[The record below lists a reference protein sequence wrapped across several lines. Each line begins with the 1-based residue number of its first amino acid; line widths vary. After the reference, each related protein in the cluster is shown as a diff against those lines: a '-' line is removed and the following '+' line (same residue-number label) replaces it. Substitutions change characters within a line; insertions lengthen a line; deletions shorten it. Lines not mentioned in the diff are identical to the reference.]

1 MRIVLD
7 AGPLISLSN
16 TCLLWLIERLPFDFI
31 VPPWVVNEVSLF
43 PSRTKHYKYSALRI
57 RELLEKGT
65 VKEHQLDDRAK
76 EIADRV
82 QHIANSVYSIKHRPL
97 KIIQRGEAE
106 AIAVATET
114 DHVMLVDERTIRL
127 LLEDPKEL
135 RNVLQIRTGAH
146 VSMNFDRAEELQDI
160 VGDVLMI
167 RSADLVAYAY
177 EEGYLKKDREFLE
190 AALYALK
197 YAGCAISEQEIQDYI
212 HG

>member
-57 RELLEKGT
+57 RELLEEGT

-76 EIADRV
+76 EVADRV
-82 QHIANSVYSIKHRPL
+82 QRIANSVYSIKHHPL

-114 DHVMLVDERTIRL
+114 DHVCL
-127 LLEDPKEL
+127 LTKE
-135 RNVLQIRTGAH
+135 
-146 VSMNFDRAEELQDI
+146 
-160 VGDVLMI
+160 
-167 RSADLVAYAY
+167 RSACSSKTQKSCETCCRSAPAPT
-177 EEGYLKKDREFLE
+177 
-190 AALYALK
+190 
-197 YAGCAISEQEIQDYI
+197 
-212 HG
+212 